1 MSSIIIVIL
10 FIISGFFMKLSDDFY
25 DENRDILFS
34 CIFAVIYAL
43 ASLIA
48 TVNDVG
54 AAYIFISIIIGNLL
68 ALKVD
73 AADHILALVIFVS
86 GCLMFGVPHMDYIVL
101 LICVIAA
108 LTDEIGHE
116 FISKI
121 TDNTFMHL
129 FFEYRFVMK
138 IVVFILAFTQAFG
151 AATFIGF
158 ILFEIAYECAG
169 VIFKS
174 SNLKKEEELF

>member
-1 MSSIIIVIL
+1 
-10 FIISGFFMKLSDDFY
+10 MKLSDDFY
-25 DENRDILFS
+25 DENHDILFS
-34 CIFAVIYAL
+34 CIFGVIYAL
-43 ASLIA
+43 ASVIA
-48 TVNDVG
+48 TVNDAG
-54 AAYIFISIIIGNLL
+54 AAYIFISILIGNFL

-73 AADHILALVIFVS
+73 AVGHILALAIFVS
-86 GCLMFGVPHMDYIVL
+86 GCLMFGIPHLDYVVL
-101 LICVIAA
+101 LICIIAA

-116 FISKI
+116 FVSKI

-138 IVVFILAFTQAFG
+138 MVVFILAFTPAFG
-151 AATFIGF
+151 AETFIAF
-158 ILFEIAYECAG
+158 ILFEIAYEGAG